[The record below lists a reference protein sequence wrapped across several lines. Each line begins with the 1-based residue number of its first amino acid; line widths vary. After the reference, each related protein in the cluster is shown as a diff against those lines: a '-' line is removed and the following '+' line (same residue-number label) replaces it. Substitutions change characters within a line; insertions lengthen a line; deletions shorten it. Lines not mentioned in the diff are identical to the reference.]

1 MIATSLSLLL
11 ALSPAQALTR
21 EQVIA
26 ETMRPYR
33 GATSSGVDR
42 RTLSGKVMTGYQ
54 GWFAAHGDGSGM
66 GWFHWGT
73 QNGFDNNNCTAEM
86 WPDMSEYDADE
97 RYPTSFKYPNGQTA
111 DVFSS
116 YNRKTVLRHFRWMKD
131 YGIDGAFVQRFGVR
145 IDKPVDLRFTTTVLA
160 HAREGANLY
169 GRAYAVM
176 YDLTGLPRGGT
187 SRIIEDW
194 KLLVDRMRIR
204 NDSAYLRHNNKPVVG
219 VWGVGFGDS
228 RRYTLQ
234 ECRDLVNFLKNDPRY
249 GGNTVVL
256 GVPTYWRSLNRD
268 SVRDPR
274 LHDVI
279 RAADIVCPWTIA
291 RYRTVADARAYART
305 QLAGDFTWCRSR
317 GIEMMPTVFPGFS
330 WSNSRAATFNEVP
343 RQRGQFLWTQFA
355 EARQAGA
362 RMVYQAMFDEVDE
375 ATAIF
380 KVSQTPPQ
388 AQGVQFLTHEGQSND
403 HYLWLVGQATQM
415 IRGATPLRFTAPSR

>member
-1 MIATSLSLLL
+1 
-11 ALSPAQALTR
+11 
-21 EQVIA
+21 
-26 ETMRPYR
+26 
-33 GATSSGVDR
+33 
-42 RTLSGKVMTGYQ
+42 
-54 GWFAAHGDGSGM
+54 
-66 GWFHWGT
+66 
-73 QNGFDNNNCTAEM
+73 
-86 WPDMSEYDADE
+86 
-97 RYPTSFKYPNGQTA
+97 
-111 DVFSS
+111 
-116 YNRKTVLRHFRWMKD
+116 
-131 YGIDGAFVQRFGVR
+131 
-145 IDKPVDLRFTTTVLA
+145 
-160 HAREGANLY
+160 
-169 GRAYAVM
+169 M